1 MKFYY
6 SQEIEGHVVGRWV
19 KMINYYKIL
28 VGNSKGKGLLEVQ
41 YLDNIKM
48 DHKEAWCKGINIF
61 LGQGWAQWRIHVT
74 EDFQRPAAWAS
85 VVKHLLGY
93 VLL

>member
-1 MKFYY
+1 
-6 SQEIEGHVVGRWV
+6 
-19 KMINYYKIL
+19 
-28 VGNSKGKGLLEVQ
+28 
-41 YLDNIKM
+41 M